1 MKNYIE
7 FKKNGHLFPS
17 WFLKNFK
24 KYKLEKVV
32 QKDGVDPCYIPKGS
46 KLELRKYQEIIGQYL
61 DYKSP
66 YKNILLYHGL
76 GSGKTATTINIYNL
90 LYNYTPGWNIFI
102 LIKAVLKDDPWLQ
115 DLKKW
120 MTQEDYEKRFKNIR
134 FIHYDSP
141 FADKQFLDELK
152 YADSAKKN
160 MFIIEECHNFIS
172 NVYSN
177 INSRKGKRAQTIYDY
192 ILEDKK
198 NNTDTR
204 VVCISGT
211 PIINEPYELALLFNL
226 LRPGIFSKSEI
237 EFNQIYINQMT
248 GTINNI
254 NKNMFQRRILGL
266 VSYYIGG
273 TSDRFAT
280 KTIHNVNLDIS
291 DYHEFI
297 YKFYEDIER
306 KIERKNKG
314 SQLYKSYTR
323 QACNFVFPT
332 ISQKITGEGR
342 PRPSNFRVIS
352 DEDDDKET
360 KKTKKLDIINKYN
373 NALSVYINSLI
384 KYLNN
389 IYTED
394 KENKH
399 SILNDVLN
407 YKNNFNLD
415 FDKFHKSSVKKSKLY
430 TTLYDLSPK
439 MICII
444 FNIYKTKGPVIVYSN
459 YVKIEGLEI
468 FKIYLSFFKFS
479 SYNNIINNEK
489 KEKGLYYAEY
499 HGDVDPKIRKRVKD
513 IFNKE
518 DNKYGEYIKIF
529 LISPSGSE
537 GISLNSI
544 RQIHIMEPNW
554 TEVRITQI
562 IGRGIRQCSHKYLPM
577 NERHVD
583 IYRYKI
589 IRPNNKISTDQ
600 YIENLALKKQTL
612 TSSFLTTLKEV
623 AVDCILNKNHN
634 MMEENYN
641 CFQFN
646 EQSLFEQNI
655 GPAYKEDIYDDFK
668 INNGLNS
675 INSVVEKIKVRKI
688 KAIVKLDNN
697 NFSSV
702 NEYLYYD
709 KTGVVYDK
717 DVYYPIGRILLDEN
731 NLPEKYDK
739 DIYIISTVID
749 I

>member
-24 KYKLEKVV
+24 KYKLEEVV
-32 QKDGVDPCYIPKGS
+32 NKDGVDPCYVVKS
-46 KLELRKYQEIIGQYL
+46 QKLQLRKYQEIVSQYL

-76 GSGKTATTINIYNL
+76 GSGKTATAINIYNL

-102 LIKAVLKDDPWLQ
+102 LIKASLKDDPWLQ
-115 DLKKW
+115 DIKRW
-120 MTQEDYEKRFKNIR
+120 MTQEDYDKRFKNIR

-141 FADKQFLDELK
+141 FADKKFLDELK

-160 MFIIEECHNFIS
+160 MYIIEECHNFIS

-177 INSRKGKRAQTIYDY
+177 INTRKGKRAQTIYDY

-198 NNTDTR
+198 NSTDVR

-226 LRPGIFSKSEI
+226 LRPGVFSKSEI
-237 EFNQIYINQMT
+237 EFSQIYINQLT
-248 GTINNI
+248 GTINNV

-280 KTIHNVNLDIS
+280 KTIHNVNLEIS

-297 YKFYEDIER
+297 YKYYEDIER
-306 KIERKNKG
+306 KIESKSKS

-332 ISQKITGEGR
+332 ISQKITGESR

-352 DEDDDKET
+352 DEDDDKEEI
-360 KKTKKLDIINKYN
+360 KSKKLDVIKKYN
-373 NALSVYINSLI
+373 SALNTYMKELSN
-384 KYLNN
+384 YLNS
-389 IYTED
+389 IYIED
-394 KENKH
+394 KENNH
-399 SILNDVLN
+399 TILKDVIN
-407 YKNNFNLD
+407 YKEKYNLD
-415 FDKFHKSSVKKSKLY
+415 FDKFHKSSDKKSKLY
-430 TTLYDLSPK
+430 KTLYDLSPK
-439 MICII
+439 MLCII
-444 FNIYKTKGPVIVYSN
+444 FTMYKTKGPVIVYSN
-459 YVKIEGLEI
+459 YVRIEGLEI
-468 FKIYLSFFKFS
+468 FKLYLSFFKFT
-479 SYNNIINNEK
+479 SYNNKVNNNI
-489 KEKGLYYAEY
+489 EKGLHYAEY
-499 HGDVDPKIRKRVKD
+499 HGNVDPKIRKKVKD
-513 IFNKE
+513 IFNKPE
-518 DNKYGEYIKIF
+518 NKYGEIMKLF

-537 GISLNSI
+537 GISLSNI

-562 IGRGIRQCSHKYLPM
+562 IGRGIRQCSHKDLPM

-583 IYRYKI
+583 VYRYKI
-589 IRPNNKISTDQ
+589 TRPNNKRSTDQ
-600 YIENLALKKQTL
+600 YIEGLAMKKQTL
-612 TSSFLTTLKEV
+612 TNSFLTALKEV
-623 AVDCILNKNHN
+623 AVDCVLNKNHN
-634 MMEENYN
+634 MMGETYN

-655 GPAYKEDIYDDFK
+655 GPAYKEDVSDDFK

-675 INSVVEKIKVRKI
+675 LNSVVDKIKVRKI
-688 KAIVKLDNN
+688 KAIVKLENN

-702 NEYLYYD
+702 SEYLYYD

-717 DVYYPIGRILLDEN
+717 DVYYPIGKILLDEN

-739 DIYIISTVID
+739 DIYIISTIID